1 MRGRRADG
9 AVDIMKKLLFS
20 AEGRIGR
27 ATFWKGILGS
37 VLGAIIVASA
47 LNYVLAQ
54 MIPNEA
60 AAGEGFK
67 VDGPA
72 AIPFVIL
79 NLLTTVFI
87 VWSSVCLGIKRYH
100 DRDKPGV
107 WVLLSL
113 IPLGNLWY
121 FIETGF
127 LRGTVG
133 PNTFG
138 PDPRGRGL
146 ATSAGLSLAI

>member
-1 MRGRRADG
+1 
-9 AVDIMKKLLFS
+9 MKQLLFT
-20 AEGRIGR
+20 AQGRIRRGQ
-27 ATFWKGILGS
+27 FWKANILLMLAVLLVGLAANLGIAQLIPGQTDEAGNYS
-37 VLGAIIVASA
+37 VSGA
-47 LNYVLAQ
+47 
-54 MIPNEA
+54 
-60 AAGEGFK
+60 
-67 VDGPA
+67 A
-72 AIPFVIL
+72 AIPFVL
-79 NLLTTVFI
+79 VNLALFVVPI
-87 VWSSVCLGIKRYH
+87 WAGICLGIKRYH

-146 ATSAGLSLAI
+146 ATSAGLSPAI